1 MGRRR
6 RHGPTRSL
14 SQMCAR
20 TRACEQTHHGG
31 RWFRAR
37 AGRTHGSSRL
47 WSTHLARTR
56 KGEALPLGARCR
68 KRPQPCQKVQRWRW
82 QRPIAH
88 QFRRA
93 GQPMRVRASLKPRAA
108 PCARNI
114 PQHQP
119 VCIVCRSASS
129 SLPLCDP
136 RRRPS
141 MVWHRPS
148 AIADAA
154 VRSLRTRTGRRVS
167 GGAGA
172 GPVTERCPLFAAA
185 TPLSAAP
192 MHASTRTQAHA
203 RTHMHTC
210 AAAQAHPPRAGLG
223 RPGACPP
230 RHAYS
235 RRSTY
240 SARATPFRILVAAST
255 GRDVEWERAQS
266 TSDLRARHA

>member
-1 MGRRR
+1 MQLDAG
-6 RHGPTRSL
+6 HLHDSI
-14 SQMCAR
+14 SQSSTAHCSPR
-20 TRACEQTHHGG
+20 T
-31 RWFRAR
+31 
-37 AGRTHGSSRL
+37 SS
-47 WSTHLARTR
+47 TA
-56 KGEALPLGARCR
+56 
-68 KRPQPCQKVQRWRW
+68 
-82 QRPIAH
+82 
-88 QFRRA
+88 
-93 GQPMRVRASLKPRAA
+93 
-108 PCARNI
+108 
-114 PQHQP
+114 
-119 VCIVCRSASS
+119 ASS

-141 MVWHRPS
+141 MLWHRPS

-240 SARATPFRILVAAST
+240 SARATPFRILVAAVC
-255 GRDVEWERAQS
+255 RVVEWERAQS

>member
-1 MGRRR
+1 MQ
-6 RHGPTRSL
+6 TRSL

-93 GQPMRVRASLKPRAA
+93 GQPMRERASLKPRAA

-154 VRSLRTRTGRRVS
+154 VKSLPTRTGRRVS
-167 GGAGA
+167 GADA

-185 TPLSAAP
+185 TLSAAP

-240 SARATPFRILVAAST
+240 SARARLFEFWLQRCCREQLQRERV
-255 GRDVEWERAQS
+255 VEWDRAQS